1 MYITKKII
9 ISLNPHIPEEMEYFT
24 MLGEEWKKSAGHELI
39 AEKTLTYIAD
49 IRKEKH
55 ENN

>member
-1 MYITKKII
+1 MYVTKKII
-9 ISLNPHIPEEMEYFT
+9 ISLNPHIPEEIEYFT